1 LNSRTRLG
9 ALVGD
14 HFIARAIQ
22 VEAPHL
28 CQIEWTPTQPAEDS
42 HLMARFIDRSVAVKS
57 A

>member
-9 ALVGD
+9 ALVGN

-28 CQIEWTPTQPAEDS
+28 CQIEWTSTQAAEDS
-42 HLMARFIDRSVAVKS
+42 HLMTRFIDCTIAVKS